1 MNNNNN
7 RTKPN
12 PAKDFRKS
20 YLIILSCL
28 FAILFG
34 HQVFFNLGIRHVL
47 DNNRIINIAV
57 QQNQISENIN
67 KDILMLLVSKTKA
80 ERKLLIETSQKNIQL
95 LLLNQPKIH
104 PAENNNLLFTP
115 AYTTQKS
122 KFMQAQTSLVKLNEA
137 LKAVLYLA
145 DQDSSKATELNNATL
160 NFLAR
165 EFEYNQQLNQ
175 VILSLA
181 QNLSLELNHFNF
193 LSWVE
198 MGIIIVILLSS
209 TFFVFYPSI
218 RLVKQ
223 QFEELNH
230 SNAHRRDLI
239 NTLKQKN
246 TVLEKTT
253 QNARINEE
261 AMGNQALEILEHRQF
276 LDAILNTAQFCIIS
290 IKTDGS
296 ITLFNQRAEEIFG
309 YDSEEVIGKNISI
322 LMPSPHKEG
331 HDNYLKQFLATGKHN
346 IIGIGRDVFGLKKD
360 GSVFPIHLRV
370 SEIKSHSRHEFVGFI
385 DDLTE
390 IKNAQNQLIHSES
403 RYRAIVEDQPNLI
416 CRYTPDYKLTFVNQA
431 YCSYFKQE
439 SEQIIGTSI
448 LNILPDDIID
458 WFKQF
463 HGTLTYESPF
473 GQHEDQIITPD
484 GTTEWQHWATRAICN
499 DAHQVIEFQGVG
511 TITTDRKLAELKIIE
526 AKKIAE
532 KANKIKSQ
540 FLSNMSHELRTPLNS
555 IIGFSQLLETDT
567 QELLTEHQR
576 DSVDHIH
583 KAGKH
588 LLSLI
593 NEILDLSKI
602 EAGQIALIMETIN
615 FSEVINESL
624 SIINTIAKQNHITL
638 SCRLTPPEDSL
649 ITGDYMRVKQVIL
662 NLLSNAIK
670 YNKDNGHVDI
680 LLEKVNNHL
689 ILSVKDTGYG
699 IDHELLPQLF
709 KPFNRLGAEQ
719 SAIEGTGIGLCITKN
734 LVENMDGE
742 IGVESTPNEGS
753 CFWVKFPVKTI
764 KSEPKRPHDQHN
776 PNDEEIESTDNR
788 LCSHLHKMVY
798 IEDNL
803 ANTQLM
809 NKIIA
814 RIPELKL
821 HTAINAEIGLEL
833 IENIKPDII
842 LMDID
847 LPGMNGFEAFTE
859 IRNKFK
865 FAQKTPII
873 AISANAMKND
883 IEKGLKH
890 GFFDYLIKPINV
902 IHFKEAINK
911 ALAGQ

>member
-34 HQVFFNLGIRHVL
+34 HQAFFNLGIRHVL
-47 DNNRIINIAV
+47 DNNRIINVAV
-57 QQNQISENIN
+57 QQNQISESIN
-67 KDILMLLVSKTKA
+67 KNILMLLDSKTKA
-80 ERKLLIETSQKNIQL
+80 ERKQLIEDSRKSTQL

-115 AYTTQKS
+115 TYTTQKA
-122 KFMQAQTSLVKLNEA
+122 KFMQAQSSLIKLNEA
-137 LKAVLYLA
+137 LKTALYLA
-145 DQDSSKATELNNATL
+145 DQDSKATEFNSATR

-165 EFEYNQQLNQ
+165 EFEYTQQLNQ
-175 VILSLA
+175 IILSLE
-181 QNLSLELNHFNF
+181 QNLTLELDHFNF

-198 MGIIIVILLSS
+198 MGVIIAILFSS

-218 RLVKQ
+218 RVVKQ
-223 QFEELNH
+223 QFEELNQ

-239 NTLKQKN
+239 DALKQKN
-246 TVLEKTT
+246 TALEKTT
-253 QNARINEE
+253 RNARINEE

-309 YDSEEVIGKNISI
+309 YDSEEVIGKNIAT

-331 HDNYLKQFLATGKHN
+331 HNSYLQQFLATGRHN
-346 IIGIGRDVFGLKKD
+346 IIGIGRDVYGLKKD
-360 GSVFPIHLRV
+360 GTVFPIHLRV
-370 SEIKSHSRHEFVGFI
+370 SEIKSHNRHEFVGFV

-390 IKNAQNQLIHSES
+390 IKNTQKQLINSES

-439 SEQIIGTSI
+439 AEQVIGTSI

-463 HGTLTYESPF
+463 HGTLSYASPF

-567 QELLTEHQR
+567 QEPLTEHQS
-576 DSVDHIH
+576 DSVEHIH

-602 EAGQIALIMETIN
+602 EAGQITLIMDTIN
-615 FSEVINESL
+615 FSDVINESL
-624 SIINTIAKQNHITL
+624 SIINTIAQQNHITL
-638 SCRLTPPEDSL
+638 SSHLTPPENSL
-649 ITGDYMRVKQVIL
+649 ITGDYMRVKQIIL

-670 YNKDNGHVDI
+670 YNKVNGHVDV

-689 ILSVKDTGYG
+689 VLSVKDTGYG
-699 IDHELLPQLF
+699 IDDELLPQLF

-734 LVENMDGE
+734 LVENMNGE
-742 IGVESTPNEGS
+742 IGVESTPNGGS
-753 CFWVKFPVKTI
+753 CFWVKFPLKTAKPKL
-764 KSEPKRPHDQHN
+764 KSSQVQQN
-776 PNDEEIESTDNR
+776 PTNEKIESTENNPT
-788 LCSHLHKMVY
+788 SHQHTVVY
-798 IEDNL
+798 IEDNQ

-833 IENIKPDII
+833 IESIKPDII

-847 LPGMNGFEAFTE
+847 LPGMNGFEAYTE

-865 FAQKTPII
+865 FARNTPVI
-873 AISANAMKND
+873 AVSANAMKND
-883 IEKGLKH
+883 IEKGLNH
-890 GFFDYLIKPINV
+890 GFFDYLTKPINV

-911 ALAGQ
+911 ALASQ